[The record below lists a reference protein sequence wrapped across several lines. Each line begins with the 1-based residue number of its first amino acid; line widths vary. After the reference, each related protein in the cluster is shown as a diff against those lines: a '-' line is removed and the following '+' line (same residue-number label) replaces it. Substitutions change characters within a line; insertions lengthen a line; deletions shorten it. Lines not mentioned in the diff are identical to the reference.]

1 MEPDAIRARVT
12 DPSEEVARTIAHYNL
27 LALPVVDES
36 DHLLGVV
43 TVDDAID
50 VILPEEWQHRLPKL
64 FR

>member
-1 MEPDAIRARVT
+1 MPGLPAGM
-12 DPSEEVARTIAHYNL
+12 ARTY
-27 LALPVVDES
+27 E
-36 DHLLGVV
+36 DHLLGIV